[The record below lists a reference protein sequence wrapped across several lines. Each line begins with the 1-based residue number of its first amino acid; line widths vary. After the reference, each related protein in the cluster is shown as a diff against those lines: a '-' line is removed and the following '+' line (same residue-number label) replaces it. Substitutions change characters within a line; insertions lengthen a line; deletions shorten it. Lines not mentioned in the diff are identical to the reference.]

1 MIKQCKKCGSKN
13 LYLEPR
19 VKGQD
24 ILTADMVALKCKSC
38 GKWLKWCPKDERKYY
53 YANTQQK
60 QDTKWQK
67 LKEWLEEIKLWNEK
81 QMKEARLNLDYYI
94 RAKSQN
100 VFINKMLDKMQE
112 LEKGEKDGNNK

>member
-1 MIKQCKKCGSKN
+1 MIKNCKKCGSKN

-24 ILTADMVALKCKSC
+24 ILTADMVALKCKDC
-38 GKWLKWCPKDERKYY
+38 GSWLKWCPKDERKYY

-67 LKEWLEEIKLWNEK
+67 LKEWVSFTQPEN
-81 QMKEARLNLDYYI
+81 
-94 RAKSQN
+94 
-100 VFINKMLDKMQE
+100 INDEFLSGACCAYSNIIDKMQK
-112 LEKGEKDGNNK
+112 LEGEDE

>member
-24 ILTADMVALKCKSC
+24 ILTADMVALKCKDC
-38 GKWLKWCPKDERKYY
+38 GSWLKWCPKDERKYY

-67 LKEWLEEIKLWNEK
+67 LKEWLEEQLEYILFLENKFNKLKLKAQTDKELLQVILNK
-81 QMKEARLNLDYYI
+81 MKE
-94 RAKSQN
+94 
-100 VFINKMLDKMQE
+100 
-112 LEKGEKDGNNK
+112 LEGEDE